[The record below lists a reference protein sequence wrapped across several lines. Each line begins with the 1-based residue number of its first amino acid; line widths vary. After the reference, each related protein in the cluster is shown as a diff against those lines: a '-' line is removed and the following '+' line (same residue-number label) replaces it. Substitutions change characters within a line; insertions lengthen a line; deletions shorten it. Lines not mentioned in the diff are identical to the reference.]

1 MLSAMTLSCAIVES
15 DLNWLWSSWWLLIQ
29 VHLTEMGSRL
39 SLARMSQRRLKSGCC
54 GLRGDVPDADSIADL
69 PSRPMVMLPCCI

>member
-29 VHLTEMGSRL
+29 VHLTEMGSHL
-39 SLARMSQRRLKSGCC
+39 SLA
-54 GLRGDVPDADSIADL
+54 
-69 PSRPMVMLPCCI
+69 